1 MLELSEILTRAS
13 SSLARLVTRTRAGVT
28 VASPGG
34 RRWSRLPSSCL
45 IVREAH
51 A

>member
-13 SSLARLVTRTRAGVT
+13 SSLAGLVTRARTGVT
-28 VASPGG
+28 IASPGS

-45 IVREAH
+45 IVKEAH